1 MPLDLKNIYLK
12 FSGPPDDVL
21 GDYINHIANAGLTRY
36 RRIVQWGNK
45 DGQPLYAHV
54 IDLVFTFARLAETL
68 RLTPIEQR
76 VVMLALSAHDI
87 NKVLG
92 EDRPLRFAD
101 QAQPAQVGPELE
113 RLGADGFFPAWREYI
128 EDICALIRAHGGHY
142 HHAGIL
148 LDIRKTQD
156 ERFALGGERVRQLS
170 KLMKAFDTL
179 DLSHTLNEQQHKQ
192 SFISHLNGFSD
203 TQYQLVSHTIAEQR
217 GILSNALHNRI
228 AEFMQRKKQAQPL
241 LYYPDGVV
249 YLVEQGRSVQ
259 VTDDDYR
266 QIAEKFADFL
276 EKQIRGKWR
285 SFIEAGNQGVKV
297 NDKCLE
303 LGVPFADMWQE
314 VDNII
319 QGKNY
324 AALDDM
330 ESKARKR
337 SLESVNTTQSPA
349 ADLVRAKLAGE
360 RLLPTT
366 KIQLRLGELIRT
378 YYIFLSK
385 HLKKQVKEP
394 WTRIYDLLAI
404 AGETRAVYNFFE
416 INYDRAY
423 LVAGDLTLSYD
434 DVFQKIVGDGSQ
446 LLGDKVVESV
456 WTPIFVDYV
465 RQQVQFSFQ
474 MPPANELLGHLQRY
488 VQNNHRQSAY
498 GSTTFETEEWFSGD
512 VPDTIS
518 VQQFSNRLAVA
529 PRDPK
534 KFVDPITKA
543 QFLLEKISY
552 VPGYS
557 SKKKPNITYYLHIYP
572 HAFFSDA
579 YLRMWRDTIENL
591 ANTYLADEKL
601 NALFLKTD
609 DTLRDLFA
617 GADRVELV
625 ASAAN
630 SNGLP
635 LPGAPELLGNLLIWP
650 LNAPGDNDTTCFWYA
665 FTCAIA
671 MHHFVGG
678 RVVLTRSAVPI
689 LSAEEAANY
698 EIFTDE
704 IPLSLNSLLR
714 ENGYDY
720 KGLSESDYT
729 RSTLS
734 RLEKQLGALYNIY
747 RGVRSDGDELLPL
760 IRSLND
766 GPLGIYFA
774 TERFLLKRIK
784 NDKKAKSPEWL
795 TIQLAQTLAN
805 DLRAITTEQGGDKVN
820 ETIQKLAQL
829 AWDGNLR
836 GQSSEKSYPT
846 KNALMMPIDHC
857 FEGIQGWQEPQD
869 KETIR
874 AVAANNIFEYLWR
887 IRDQNMI
894 GESTRRK
901 IKTFVDVFVDELFST
916 VYREN
921 RARLLNDEKLI
932 RSAFLFH
939 IRELLAKRSAE
950 KADEAK
956 AKADVQS

>member
-1 MPLDLKNIYLK
+1 MALDLKNILLK
-12 FSGPPDDVL
+12 FTGPPDDVL
-21 GDYINHIANAGLTRY
+21 GDYINHVANGGLTRY
-36 RRIVQWGNK
+36 RQIVQWGNK

-54 IDLVFTFARLAETL
+54 IDLVFTFARLSETMG
-68 RLTPIEQR
+68 LTPVEQR

-92 EDRPLRFAD
+92 DDRPLRFAD
-101 QAQPAQVGPELE
+101 QARPEHVAPELE
-113 RLGADGFFPAWREYI
+113 RLGADDFFPQWRDYI

-142 HHAGIL
+142 HHAGNL
-148 LDIRKTQD
+148 LDVRKAQNSHFT
-156 ERFALGGERVRQLS
+156 LGSERVRQLS

-179 DLSHTLNEQQHKQ
+179 DLSHALNERQHKQ
-192 SFISHLNGFSD
+192 SFISYLNEFND
-203 TQYQLVSHTIAEQR
+203 TQYQLVSHSLAEQR
-217 GILSNALHNRI
+217 GILSNVIHNRV
-228 AEFMQRKKQAQPL
+228 AEFMQRKKNARPL

-249 YLVEQGRSVQ
+249 YLVEQGAQLQ
-259 VTDDDYR
+259 VTDQDY
-266 QIAEKFADFL
+266 QQLAEMVANFL
-276 EKQIRGKWR
+276 ENQVHGKWR
-285 SFIEAGNQGVKV
+285 SFVERGNQGIKV
-297 NDKCLE
+297 GDKCLE
-303 LGVPFADMWQE
+303 LGVPFADIWQE

-324 AALDDM
+324 TTIDNM
-330 ESKARKR
+330 EKEARRRATK
-337 SLESVNTTQSPA
+337 NIGATQSPA
-349 ADLVRAKLAGE
+349 ADALRIRLDRE
-360 RLLPTT
+360 RLLPST
-366 KIQLRLGELIRT
+366 KAQLRLGELIRS

-394 WTRIYDLLAI
+394 WLRLYDMLEIAPAERLVYDLL
-404 AGETRAVYNFFE
+404 E

-423 LVAGDLTLSYD
+423 VVAVDLTVGYD
-434 DVFQKIVGDGSQ
+434 EVLKKIVADSSQ
-446 LLGDKVVESV
+446 LLGGKAVESV
-456 WTPIFVDYV
+456 WTPVFADYV

-474 MPPANELLGHLQRY
+474 ALPLNELIRHLQRY

-498 GSTTFETEEWFSGD
+498 GSTMFETEEWFSGD

-543 QFLLEKISY
+543 QFLLEKINY
-552 VPGYS
+552 IPGYS
-557 SKKKPNITYYLHIYP
+557 SKKNPNITYYLHIYP

-579 YLRMWRDTIENL
+579 YLRMWRDTVESL

-609 DTLRDLFA
+609 DTLRAIFA

-650 LNAPGDNDTTCFWYA
+650 LNAPGDNDTGCFWYA
-665 FTCAIA
+665 FTCAIV

-689 LSAEEAANY
+689 LSSEEAANF

-720 KGLSESDYT
+720 T
-729 RSTLS
+729 TLTL
-734 RLEKQLGALYNIY
+734 LEKQLGALYNIY

-766 GPLGIYFA
+766 GALGIYFA
-774 TERFLLKRIK
+774 AERFLLKRIK
-784 NDKKAKSPEWL
+784 SDKKAKSPEWL
-795 TIQLAQTLAN
+795 TIQIAQTLAN
-805 DLRAITTEQGGDKVN
+805 DLRTIATEQGGEKVN
-820 ETIQKLAQL
+820 ETIQNLAQL
-829 AWDGNLR
+829 AWDGNLK
-836 GQSSEKSYPT
+836 GQTLT
-846 KNALMMPIDHC
+846 KNSLMMPLDHC
-857 FEGIQGWQEPQD
+857 FEKVQMMQPPLD
-869 KETIR
+869 KETLR
-874 AVAANNIFEYLWR
+874 AVTITDIYSYLERIREDGMVGAETQRKVKAFVDAFFDALWGNSYANNR
-887 IRDQNMI
+887 Q
-894 GESTRRK
+894 
-901 IKTFVDVFVDELFST
+901 
-916 VYREN
+916 
-921 RARLLNDEKLI
+921 RLLTDEKLI

-950 KADEAK
+950 KANEAK
-956 AKADVQS
+956 LKP

>member
-1 MPLDLKNIYLK
+1 MPLDLKNILLK

-92 EDRPLRFAD
+92 DARPLRFAD
-101 QAQPAQVGPELE
+101 QARPEYVAPELE
-113 RLGADGFFPAWREYI
+113 RLGADGFFPTWREYI

-142 HHAGIL
+142 HHAGNL
-148 LDIRKTQD
+148 LDVRKTQN

-217 GILSNALHNRI
+217 GILSNAIHNRV
-228 AEFMQRKKQAQPL
+228 AELMRRKKQAQPL

-249 YLVEQGRSVQ
+249 YLVELGQQ
-259 VTDDDYR
+259 LTVTDAEYQ
-266 QIAEKFADFL
+266 QIAEKSAAFL
-276 EKQIRGKWR
+276 EEQIRGKWR
-285 SFIEAGNQGVKV
+285 SFVKAGNQGIKV
-297 NDKCLE
+297 DDKCLE

-324 AALDDM
+324 AAIDDM
-330 ESKARKR
+330 EGKARKR
-337 SLESVNTTQSPA
+337 STENVGTTQSLA

-366 KIQLRLGELIRT
+366 KMQLRLGELIRT

-404 AGETRAVYNFFE
+404 ERDERPVYNFFE

-423 LVAGDLTLSYD
+423 LVAGDLAISYD
-434 DVFQKIVGDGSQ
+434 DVFQKIVVDGSQ

-474 MPPANELLGHLQRY
+474 MPPASELLGNLQRY
-488 VQNNHRQSAY
+488 VQNNHRQSAF
-498 GSTTFETEEWFSGD
+498 GSSAFDTELWRAGD
-512 VPDTIS
+512 VTKSIK
-518 VQQFSNRLAVA
+518 VQQFSNRLMAG
-529 PRDPK
+529 PGDPVK
-534 KFVDPITKA
+534 YIDPITKA
-543 QFLLEKISY
+543 QFLLEKLCY
-552 VPGYS
+552 TPGF
-557 SKKKPNITYYLHIYP
+557 NAITYYLHIYP

-617 GADRVELV
+617 GADRVELI

-650 LNAPGDNDTTCFWYA
+650 LNAPGDNDTECFWYA

-689 LSAEEAANY
+689 LSAEEVAIY

-714 ENGYDY
+714 ENGYSY
-720 KGLSESDYT
+720 EALPQ
-729 RSTLS
+729 
-734 RLEKQLGALYNIY
+734 LEKQLGALYNIY

-774 TERFLLKRIK
+774 AERFLLKRIK

-805 DLRAITTEQGGDKVN
+805 DLRTITTEQGGDKVN

-829 AWDGNLR
+829 AWEGNLK
-836 GQSSEKSYPT
+836 GQT
-846 KNALMMPIDHC
+846 LAKNSLMMPLDHC
-857 FEGIQGWQEPQD
+857 FEKVQLMQPPVD
-869 KETIR
+869 KETLR
-874 AVAANNIFEYLWR
+874 AVTITDIYSYLER
-887 IRDQNMI
+887 IREEGMVGQ
-894 GESTRRK
+894 ETQRK
-901 IKTFVDVFVDELFST
+901 AKVFVDAFFDELWGT
-916 VYREN
+916 HYANN
-921 RARLLNDEKLI
+921 RQRLLSDEKLI

-950 KADEAK
+950 KAEEAK
-956 AKADVQS
+956 VNRG